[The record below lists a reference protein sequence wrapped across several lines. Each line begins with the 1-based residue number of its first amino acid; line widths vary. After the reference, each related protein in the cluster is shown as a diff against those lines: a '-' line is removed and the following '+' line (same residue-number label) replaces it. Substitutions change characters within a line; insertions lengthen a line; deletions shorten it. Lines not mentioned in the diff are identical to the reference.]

1 MRDPRLAPIAN
12 DRVHGAGWLARRAL
26 GVLAG
31 SPRERWPELAR
42 EIAAL
47 RPEMPAL
54 AAAAADAVAAGDVR
68 TVLRRAD
75 AERRRVAAAAAETLR
90 LRRADR
96 VATISNSS
104 LAARALVLARPPLVE
119 VVVEGDR
126 DEGHLLLAE
135 LAATG
140 VAARPVAR
148 PTAPLA
154 VVGCDAVFEDGGFV
168 NRRGTGRLVAEL
180 PEVLVLTERWKLVGG
195 PTPAS
200 WPSPNVF
207 EVVPASPN
215 VRLVR

>member
-75 AERRRVAAAAAETLR
+75 AERRRVAAAAFSPGRSSSTSPPSGR
-90 LRRADR
+90 FWPRFRRT
-96 VATISNSS
+96 V
-104 LAARALVLARPPLVE
+104 PPPKF
-119 VVVEGDR
+119 
-126 DEGHLLLAE
+126 AC
-135 LAATG
+135 TS
-140 VAARPVAR
+140 
-148 PTAPLA
+148 
-154 VVGCDAVFEDGGFV
+154 
-168 NRRGTGRLVAEL
+168 
-180 PEVLVLTERWKLVGG
+180 
-195 PTPAS
+195 TPA
-200 WPSPNVF
+200 
-207 EVVPASPN
+207 
-215 VRLVR
+215 